1 MTRRKKAWL
10 FGLLGAAGLLL
21 FALLAAVVML
31 RTDWFKNKVRSRIES
46 VAETAT
52 GGHVEIGKFDY
63 DWRDLTVEVAPFVV
77 HGKEPPGAAPFF
89 RAERIRIRLRI
100 ISLLER
106 QVDLV
111 SLIVEKPQ
119 VSVTVNPDGSSNVPE
134 PKGQGRWEKNFAG
147 QLLDLKVQHFELHD
161 GFSKYNSLL
170 IPLDVQGDRL
180 RASISYEAAG
190 PRYIGTIS
198 SRQIHISSPRLK
210 APLGFDVDAQV
221 ALERNQFEVLHAN
234 LEGDGSKLAL
244 DGLVRDL
251 SSPRADFNLIATASV
266 KRLNTSFGLP
276 LESAGAISFQGKTSL
291 QANPLQY
298 KLEGKLAGRELAIVH
313 NGVRVPDIAF
323 SSHLEMTPSKI
334 SLPDLQLSALHGRFR
349 GSAQI
354 ADFKKFSINGS
365 AADFSLQELGGLAK
379 RDTGTLSGTMSGTFR
394 LDGQISAGG
403 AAGVVLDAK
412 LDIAPSSRAQGG
424 SSGVP
429 VQGAIAVNYD
439 QRAGTLQLG
448 NSGISIGSTTA
459 SVSGTLGQSLSVHVT
474 SGNLNDILP
483 LFPLFDEKPPEQLP
497 VSLHKGVAR
506 FDGVITGP
514 LANPKVSGK
523 ADVTHVI
530 WKQREFDHVVGTL
543 DVDKAAANLYTIAVD
558 QGQMHVVGQAR
569 IGLVDWKIVDASSL
583 MAALSIRGADIQ
595 KLLTENG
602 YQIPVSGA
610 LSATAH
616 LTGTLESPLVS
627 GRVDAHN
634 VSAYD
639 EHFDRISGDVTM
651 TATALEVAHF
661 EAFSGMAQISGSGG
675 YNHLANDWDDGA
687 LRGEVSTDQLNLAR
701 IHHVREFREGLGG
714 DLDVKG
720 SGTAKVVKGVI
731 TLASLNGQLTLKN
744 ATLDGRPYGN
754 IELTANTRLPMLAL
768 SAKVELRGVQ
778 LEGNGEWRLDGDYPG
793 QGRIQIPRITFAT
806 LHDLWPGEHERKEL
820 PFEGFIQG
828 EASIAGPLNDPS
840 AMKASVTLTTV
851 QLSAGPNVRP
861 VAGTQ
866 VQDLVL
872 KNAQPVVFEGS
883 SKSVDIRSADFVAKD
898 TTLTATGHLA
908 LDTKNP
914 WDVAVK
920 GNINLSILQIFNPDL
935 LASGTSLL
943 DMTVRGSLTEPQVDG
958 RVELRNASVYIRDLP
973 NGVDQANG
981 LIVFDRNRATIQN
994 LAGVTGGGKVTFE
1007 SGSFVGFRGLALVYR
1022 LQATADQVRY
1032 RSPEGV
1038 SITVNATLN
1047 LIGTSDNSVLSGN
1060 VAVIRAGFNPRTDVG
1075 SLLASTATPVSST
1088 PNEYLR
1094 GIQFDVRVTSSPN
1107 LEVETALTR
1116 NIQADATLRLRG
1128 TPERPVLLGSISVN
1142 SGQIEFF
1149 GNKYTVS
1156 RGDVNFYNPAKIEPI
1171 IDLDLE
1177 TRTRGIVVDITFSG
1191 SLNKL
1196 NFSYRS
1202 DPPLETNEIISLLA
1216 VGRAPTESGG
1226 LASAPSNTAPTSVSG
1241 NNSLLAQAFAPSSG
1255 GRLQRFFGVSH
1266 IKIDPQLTDIT
1277 AVPQARLNLEQQVSP
1292 DVTLTYSTNLARTD
1306 QQIVRVEWDLSK
1318 KLAVVALRDENG
1330 AFGVDFQIR
1339 KRFK

>member
-21 FALLAAVVML
+21 FAVLAAVIL
-31 RTDWFKNKVRSRIES
+31 LQTNWFKNKVRARIES

-52 GGHVEIGKFDY
+52 GGRVDIGKFDY
-63 DWRDLTVEVAPFVV
+63 DWNNLTVEVAPFVV
-77 HGKEPPGAAPFF
+77 HGKEPPGATPFF
-89 RAERIRIRLRI
+89 RAERIRIGLRI

-106 QVDLV
+106 QVDLI

-119 VSVTVNPDGSSNVPE
+119 VSVTVNPDGSTNVPE
-134 PKGQGRWEKNFAG
+134 PKGSGRWEKNVAER
-147 QLLDLKVQHFELHD
+147 LLDLKVRHFELHD
-161 GFSKYNSLL
+161 GFSKYNSQL
-170 IPLDVQGDRL
+170 IPLDVQGDHL
-180 RASISYEAAG
+180 KASISYQAAG
-190 PRYIGTIS
+190 PRYLGAIS
-198 SRQIHISSPRLK
+198 SRQIRISSPKLK

-234 LEGDGSKLAL
+234 LEGDGCKLAL

-251 SSPRADFNLIATASV
+251 SSPRADFNLTATAPL
-266 KRLNTSFGLP
+266 KRLNASFGLP
-276 LESAGAISFQGKTSL
+276 LESAGTISFQGKASL
-291 QANPLQY
+291 QANPLEY
-298 KLEGKLAGRELAIVH
+298 KLEGKLAGRELAIVR

-349 GSAQI
+349 GSAQV
-354 ADFKKFSINGS
+354 ADFKKFSVNGT

-379 RDTGTLSGTMSGTFR
+379 RDTGTLSGILSGTIR
-394 LDGQISAGG
+394 VDGQISGEG
-403 AAGVVLDAK
+403 AAGILLDAK
-412 LDIAPSSRAQGG
+412 IDIAPG

-429 VQGAIAVNYD
+429 VQGAIGANYD
-439 QRAGTLQLG
+439 QRAGKLQLG
-448 NSGISIGSTTA
+448 DSGISIGSTNA
-459 SVSGTLGQSLSVHVT
+459 SVSGTLGETLSVHVT

-483 LFPLFDEKPPEQLP
+483 LFPLFDEKPPDQLP
-497 VSLHKGVAR
+497 VSLHSGVAR
-506 FDGVITGP
+506 FDGVVTGP
-514 LANPKVSGK
+514 LANPRISGK
-523 ADVTHVI
+523 ADVTHVV

-543 DVDKAAANLYTIAVD
+543 DVGKAVANLYAIAVD

-569 IGLVDWKIVDASSL
+569 IGLVDWKAVDASSL
-583 MAALSIRGADIQ
+583 TASLSIRGADIQ

-602 YQIPVSGA
+602 YQIPINGA

-627 GRVDAHN
+627 GRVDARN
-634 VSAYD
+634 VTAYD
-639 EHFDRISGDVTM
+639 EHFDRVSGDITM
-651 TATALEVAHF
+651 TATALEVARF
-661 EAFSGMAQISGSGG
+661 EAFAGVAQISGSGA
-675 YNHLANDWDDGA
+675 YNHLANDWNDGS
-687 LRGEVSTDQLNLAR
+687 LRVEVTTDQLNLAR
-701 IHHVREFREGLGG
+701 IKHVHEFREGLGG

-720 SGTAKVVKGVI
+720 SGTAKVVKGVVS
-731 TLASLNGQLTLKN
+731 LASLNGRLTLKN

-754 IELTANTRLPMLAL
+754 MELTANTRLPMLAL

-778 LEGNGEWRLDGDYPG
+778 LEGTGDWRMDGDYAG

-828 EASIAGPLNDPS
+828 EASIAGRLTDPS
-840 AMKASVTLTTV
+840 TMTANVTLTTV

-866 VQDLVL
+866 IQDLVL

-883 SKSVDIRSADFVAKD
+883 SKSIDIRSASFVAKD
-898 TTLTATGHLA
+898 TTLNATGHLA

-914 WDVAVK
+914 WDVAIK

-981 LIVFDRNRATIQN
+981 LILFDRNRATIQN
-994 LAGVTGGGKVTFE
+994 LTGVTGGGKVTFD

-1075 SLLASTATPVSST
+1075 ALLASTATPVSSE

-1116 NIQADATLRLRG
+1116 NIQADASLRLRG
-1128 TPERPVLLGSISVN
+1128 SPARPVLLGSISVN

-1226 LASAPSNTAPTSVSG
+1226 LATPQSPTAPAGVSTG
-1241 NNSLLAQAFAPSSG
+1241 SNSLLSQAFAPSSG

-1318 KLAVVALRDENG
+1318 RLAVVALRDENG